1 MTSLDALPQ
10 SDRRRIGGAIR
21 WKGLTAARVP
31 LLAVTFAVLLSTGLY
46 LEFLA
51 RHNWNAGEVVLLL
64 HVVFGLAFTIVFLSW
79 IRLHVVRGLPKSGR
93 RIFTGLSW
101 LLLVTYAVVVLTGLM
116 MVLPAAAFLAGR
128 IWFWSFATTHVLT
141 LLHLWGG
148 LAAAGGLLAHL
159 SMRHWRQPASGKD
172 RAAS

>member
-10 SDRRRIGGAIR
+10 LDCRRVDGASR
-21 WKGLTAARVP
+21 WKGLVAARVP
-31 LLAVTFAVLLSTGLY
+31 LLTVMFAVLLSTGLY

-51 RHNWNAGEVVLLL
+51 RRNWNAGEVILLL
-64 HVVFGLAFTIVFLSW
+64 HIVFGLVFTVVLLSW
-79 IRLHVVRGLPKSGR
+79 IGPHVVRGLSKSSR

-101 LLLVTYAVVVLTGLM
+101 LLLATYAAVVMTGLM
-116 MVLPAAAFLAGR
+116 MILPAAAFLVDR
-128 IWFWSFATTHVLT
+128 IWFWRFGTTHVLT

-159 SMRHWRQPASGKD
+159 SMRHWRQPVAGKD